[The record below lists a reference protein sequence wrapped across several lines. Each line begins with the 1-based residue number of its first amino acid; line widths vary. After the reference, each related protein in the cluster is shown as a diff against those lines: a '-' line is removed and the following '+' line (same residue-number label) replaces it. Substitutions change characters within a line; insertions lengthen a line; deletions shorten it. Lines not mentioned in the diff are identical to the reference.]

1 MKQSCMM
8 KLRPVGIA
16 VTVAIMLISTSCNG
30 NDDDSASDDGRATTT
45 TTISDDATAT
55 SAPDADATVTTGGA
69 PSTTSGATPTTQS
82 GAGAGGDDADP
93 EADGVIEVTIT
104 GGSVEGGVQRR
115 TVKQGSQVT
124 LRFTSDAADEVHVHT
139 YDLRQDLTA
148 GQSADITFLAKIPGV
163 IEVELEN
170 RKRKVLELEVRP

>member
-1 MKQSCMM
+1 MT
-8 KLRPVGIA
+8 KLRPVVIA
-16 VTVAIMLISTSCNG
+16 VTAVVLLFSTSCNRD
-30 NDDDSASDDGRATTT
+30 DDDSASDGGATTT
-45 TTISDDATAT
+45 TTTVDGDATAT
-55 SAPDADATVTTGGA
+55 SAPDAEATVTTGGA

-82 GAGAGGDDADP
+82 GAGAGGTDDDP

-124 LRFTSDAADEVHVHT
+124 LRFTSDAADAIHVHT
-139 YDLRQDLTA
+139 YDLRQDLTP